1 MQYFCGE
8 EYFQHSFPLERSG
21 MTHFRHRVNGQ
32 RVRKSLGLRDWQAAQ
47 RRAREMEAEGK
58 TSVGQPVTVKKA
70 TEDFEK
76 DAETNIQPSTLKQYK
91 ILLKRL
97 NAFCQQRGL
106 VFLRRLT
113 VVEVRDFR
121 NSWTS
126 YSPERLGNIS
136 RG

>member
-1 MQYFCGE
+1 MI
-8 EYFQHSFPLERSG
+8 
-21 MTHFRHRVNGQ
+21 NGQ

-47 RRAREMEAEGK
+47 RRAREMEAGGI

-97 NAFCQQRGL
+97 NAFCHQRGL
-106 VFLRRLT
+106 VFLRQLT

-121 NSWTS
+121 NSWTT
-126 YSPERLGNIS
+126 YSPRTAGKHIERMKRFFLGAS
-136 RG
+136 RTAGWNHRLQSH